1 MGTGGHASASG
12 AEGSVG
18 GGFMHLSFF
27 FFLRP
32 LFTGVLTSQ
41 ALWPAPISLHSDHS
55 LWYHGPLLQMRG
67 LEGAG

>member
-1 MGTGGHASASG
+1 
-12 AEGSVG
+12 
-18 GGFMHLSFF
+18 MHLSFF

-67 LEGAG
+67 SEGAG